1 VANEF
6 FRTFG
11 GDVGISL
18 TPGANGRFEVY
29 LDGEKIW
36 DKRKP
41 GTLPDLSIVRQLKGV
56 IKAKIESLSLL
67 TSRLSDHFATPSA
80 LPQVPGGAEGG

>member
-1 VANEF
+1 MANEF

-11 GDVGISL
+11 GDVAVSL

-36 DKRKP
+36 DKKEE
-41 GTLPDLSIVRQLKGV
+41 GNIYPDLAIVRKLKTV
-56 IKAKIESLSLL
+56 VKEKIDSLVAA
-67 TSRLSDHFATPSA
+67 D
-80 LPQVPGGAEGG
+80 